1 MQNATATTDTAVVVP
16 AVSGTGR
23 PNYVAL
29 NGRVHRATC
38 KRRGTY
44 KGGAAPMIGS
54 APMMAR
60 LEGVKPATCC
70 KPEKAADWKA
80 ALAGEPVPAPTAER
94 VADFDA
100 ALERVAPTLTVVK
113 QEAAIEQAIESPTAE
128 SEAAAIAEYRA
139 SRQAA
144 EPAPAE
150 RTDTTE
156 RMVTLT
162 SGGVKV
168 RALYVSRTYRGD
180 AKKPY
185 TGTWVLE
192 SNGATIAG
200 GPTIGYTVNGVD
212 AGKGP
217 LGAVAVAAAR

>member
-1 MQNATATTDTAVVVP
+1 MNATTDLVPVP

-70 KPEKAADWKA
+70 KPERAADWKA
-80 ALAGEPVPAPTAER
+80 AVESATSPAAEVMAGILANSPDLAAATAAHEEKRTEKAKRRGLVLVTEPTTAPEPVPADVPVETPAEPGER
-94 VADFDA
+94 V
-100 ALERVAPTLTVVK
+100 
-113 QEAAIEQAIESPTAE
+113 
-128 SEAAAIAEYRA
+128 
-139 SRQAA
+139 
-144 EPAPAE
+144 
-150 RTDTTE
+150 DTTE
-156 RMVTLT
+156 RMVTLVKVD
-162 SGGVKV
+162 GGVKV
-168 RALYVSRTYRGD
+168 RALYVARYYRGD

-185 TGTWVLE
+185 RGTWVLE
-192 SNGATIAG
+192 SNGATIDG
-200 GPTIGYTVNGVD
+200 GPTIGYTVNGED

-217 LGAVAVAAAR
+217 LGIVAAKAALRA